1 MGLLDKL
8 TTQGGSVYSYG
19 NGQTPNINP
28 GATQQS
34 KLHADGNT
42 PGYSLDGS
50 DFSEVNS
57 AFQQYNDGVNNILP
71 QPSLLDI
78 NGAIP
83 TGPLSD
89 PSVGSINNSFSQ
101 GQYLNNLPG

>member
-19 NGQTPNINP
+19 NGQTPATNP

-34 KLHADGNT
+34 KLHADGST
-42 PGYSLDGS
+42 PGYSLNGS
-50 DFSEVNS
+50 DFSEVN
-57 AFQQYNDGVNNILP
+57 AAYLAYNDGFNNSLP
-71 QPSLLDI
+71 KPSLLDL

-83 TGPLSD
+83 IGPLSD
-89 PSVGSINNSFSQ
+89 PSVGSINNTFSQ

>member
-8 TTQGGSVYSYG
+8 TTNGSVYSYG
-19 NGQTPNINP
+19 NGQTPAINP

-34 KLHADGNT
+34 KLHVDGNT

-50 DFSEVNS
+50 DFTDVNN
-57 AFQQYNDGVNNILP
+57 AYQQYNDGVNNILP
-71 QPSLLDI
+71 LPSSLDI
-78 NGAIP
+78 NGIIP

-89 PSVGSINNSFSQ
+89 PSVGSINDSFSQ
-101 GQYLNNLPG
+101 GQYLDNLPG

>member
-8 TTQGGSVYSYG
+8 TLDGSTYSYG
-19 NGQTPNINP
+19 NGQTPPTNP

-50 DFSEVNS
+50 DFSEVN
-57 AFQQYNDGVNNILP
+57 AAYQAYNDGYNNNLP
-71 QPSLLDI
+71 KPSLLDL
-78 NGAIP
+78 NGAAP

-89 PSVGSINNSFSQ
+89 PSVGSINNTFAQ